1 MTRPYH
7 QSHPISLTMEPIK
20 MNLNEIDSWV
30 MERFGEG
37 HTWTLLW
44 GGLTAD
50 EEDKV
55 YYRIPDFHVLEKDG
69 TCTLGIAILW
79 KGKD

>member
-1 MTRPYH
+1 
-7 QSHPISLTMEPIK
+7 MEPIK
-20 MNLNEIDSWV
+20 MNLNEIDAWV
-30 MERFGEG
+30 MERFGKG

-55 YYRIPDFHVLEKDG
+55 YYRIPDFHVLDKDG

-79 KGKD
+79 KEKD